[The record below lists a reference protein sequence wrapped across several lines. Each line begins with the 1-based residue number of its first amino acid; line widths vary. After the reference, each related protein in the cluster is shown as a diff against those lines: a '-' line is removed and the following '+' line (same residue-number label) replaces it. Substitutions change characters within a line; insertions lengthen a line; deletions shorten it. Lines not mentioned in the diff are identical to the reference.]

1 MNFIN
6 NKKIWNA
13 WSMYDWANSV
23 HNLVITTVIFPIYY
37 HATAVNAQ
45 GGDLIDFLGFQV
57 NNDVLYSYTLS
68 VASIFLVILNPIL
81 TGIADYSGRKK
92 MFMKIFCYLGSASCA
107 YFYFFTKDNVTAAI
121 IAFGFSII
129 GWGGSIVF
137 YNAFIPQIATEEN
150 YDKLSARGFVFG
162 YIGSVILLI
171 FNLVMIIKPEFVGLT
186 EADSKS
192 GFTSRLSFLTVGIWW
207 AGFAQIPFYF
217 LPKDESKSFQKKWL
231 KNGFLQLKHVFL
243 ETQKQKYLKRFLAA
257 FFIYDMGVMTV
268 IYVATIFADKEL
280 QIPRDGLIAT
290 LLLIQLV
297 AIPGSYLASFLSSKY
312 GNTIAL
318 RIEII
323 VWSVVPV
330 AAYFTTEATQ
340 FYVIAAIVGL
350 VMGGIQA
357 LSRSTFAKL
366 IPDNEPNTAAY
377 FAFYDITEK
386 MAIALGTFI
395 FGFIIQLT
403 GNMRY
408 SILFLIVL
416 FAVGFILL
424 TRIPSKNIY
433 RD

>member
-1 MNFIN
+1 
-6 NKKIWNA
+6 
-13 WSMYDWANSV
+13 
-23 HNLVITTVIFPIYY
+23 
-37 HATAVNAQ
+37 
-45 GGDLIDFLGFQV
+45 
-57 NNDVLYSYTLS
+57 
-68 VASIFLVILNPIL
+68 
-81 TGIADYSGRKK
+81 
-92 MFMKIFCYLGSASCA
+92 
-107 YFYFFTKDNVTAAI
+107 
-121 IAFGFSII
+121 
-129 GWGGSIVF
+129 
-137 YNAFIPQIATEEN
+137 
-150 YDKLSARGFVFG
+150 
-162 YIGSVILLI
+162 
-171 FNLVMIIKPEFVGLT
+171 
-186 EADSKS
+186 
-192 GFTSRLSFLTVGIWW
+192 
-207 AGFAQIPFYF
+207 
-217 LPKDESKSFQKKWL
+217 
-231 KNGFLQLKHVFL
+231 VFL